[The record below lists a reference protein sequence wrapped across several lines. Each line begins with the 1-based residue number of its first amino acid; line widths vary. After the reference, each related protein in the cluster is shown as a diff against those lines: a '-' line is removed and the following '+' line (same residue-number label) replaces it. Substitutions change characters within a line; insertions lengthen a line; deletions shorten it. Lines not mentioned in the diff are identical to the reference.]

1 MKTRTT
7 VAVALSAVMGLA
19 AGAAQAQINLTAETA
34 GAGAS
39 PYVSVTTLGE
49 IAAERKIANFQ
60 VLDDQVLTNS
70 LQNVA
75 EGKSDITACPFILPF
90 LLSKGAGPYATLGPE
105 KGAELAS
112 KVAVLYTYRYG
123 GMSLYSFD
131 SSPVKGWDHVAG
143 HKILNGPPQGAA
155 LANARAMIKIITG
168 LEDGKGYQGIQVNWG
183 QAVKTITDGT
193 VDAAVLPVYL
203 PDPRMIQS
211 SASGKMTLYSVPKA
225 VYEGEAMQ
233 KYLKSPGT
241 GRFEVDLTK
250 LTFPNGITVQSEDG
264 MWRSPATVGGE
275 VVNKAMDFELAKALT
290 KAYVENL
297 ERWETKAAIMKWVAI
312 GETDPS
318 ITGMCGA
325 NPIKYHPGAVAAWE
339 EAGYT
344 LPDCAKPQ

>member
-1 MKTRTT
+1 MTTTCFRT
-7 VAVALSAVMGLA
+7 AALA
-19 AGAAQAQINLTAETA
+19 AIATLAASAAQAQVTLTAETA
-34 GAGAS
+34 AAGAS
-39 PYVSVTTLGE
+39 PYVSVTALGE
-49 IAAERKIANFQ
+49 IAAERGIANFQ

-75 EGKSDITACPFILPF
+75 EGKSDITAAPFILPF
-90 LLSKGAGPYATLGPE
+90 LLSKGAGPYATLGAE
-105 KGAELAS
+105 KGAELAD

-131 SSPVKGWDHVAG
+131 SSPVKGWDSVAG

-168 LEDGKGYQGIQVNWG
+168 LDDGTGYQGIQVNWG

-193 VDAAVLPVYL
+193 VDAAVLPIYL

-211 SASGKMTLYSVPKA
+211 AASGKMTLYSVPKA
-225 VYEGEAMQ
+225 IYEGEAMQ
-233 KYLKSPGT
+233 KYLKSPGS
-241 GRFEVDLTK
+241 GRFEVDLSQV
-250 LTFPNGITVQSEDG
+250 TFPEGISVQSEDG

-275 VVNKAMDFELAKALT
+275 VVRKDMDFELAKALT

-297 ERWETKAAIMKWVAI
+297 ERWKTKAAIMQWVAL

-325 NPIKYHPGAVAAWE
+325 NPLKYHPGAVAAWQ

-344 LPDCAKPQ
+344 LPDCAMP